1 MAKGLIPLMLA
12 SSATTSST
20 KSPSSINNRYS
31 CPPPS
36 RTPDLRRQS
45 TPNGLSFQFQPSRP
59 RPTKRFSL
67 PTPAALP
74 MVPYSPA
81 EWKKAIGEIKRMHFS
96 RRYRACS
103 VRCIEILDSIKD
115 RSQVEPVYLI
125 YLHFYAA
132 TSKEMCARPLPA
144 NSPLRTHFLQEARNH
159 FDRAAT
165 LINAAEESVLSKF
178 RPGSVNSSRGSSCH
192 SPSGSIS
199 SRSWTPDS
207 RMSSPTTSVCSF
219 DDLSGRLNS
228 PKRVKKVSFSL
239 PKEETIQIPEPIHF
253 SEPYIRPDSP
263 TLGIDEYLQAG
274 IAKQELPELPVPQS
288 PLKFQEVEWPLH
300 TIPECEEEDM
310 LELSSEEDDESSYMI
325 ARSVDR
331 CCEHLS
337 GLRTQLV
344 RHAASLDE
352 SLSPTAASTEAT
364 QFMDKATRIE
374 RLRKIGWQRKRFDPR
389 RYEELCEAVI
399 AELS

>member
-12 SSATTSST
+12 SSASSA
-20 KSPSSINNRYS
+20 KSASSINNRYS

-45 TPNGLSFQFQPSRP
+45 TPNAISLQFQPSRP

-74 MVPYSPA
+74 MVPYSSA
-81 EWKKAIGEIKRMHFS
+81 DWKKAIREIKKMHFGK
-96 RRYRACS
+96 RYRACS
-103 VRCIEILDSIKD
+103 MRCSEILDSIKD
-115 RSQVEPVYLI
+115 SAQVEPVYLI

-132 TSKEMCARPLPA
+132 TSMEMCARPLPSS
-144 NSPLRTHFLQEARNH
+144 SPLRNHFLQEARNH

-192 SPSGSIS
+192 SPSGSVS
-199 SRSWTPDS
+199 SRSWTPDTQ
-207 RMSSPTTSVCSF
+207 MSTPTESVCSF
-219 DDLSGRLNS
+219 DDLSNRLNS

-239 PKEETIQIPEPIHF
+239 PKEETIQISEPVHF

-263 TLGIDEYLQAG
+263 TLGIDEYFQAG
-274 IAKQELPELPVPQS
+274 VARQELPELPVLPPS
-288 PLKFQEVEWPLH
+288 LLKFQEVEWPLH
-300 TIPECEEEDM
+300 TIPECDDEDL
-310 LELSSEEDDESSYMI
+310 LESSSEDDESAYII

-352 SLSPTAASTEAT
+352 SLSPKAASTEET
-364 QFMDKATRIE
+364 DFMDKATRIE
-374 RLRKIGWQRKRFDPR
+374 RLRKIGWQRKRFDAR
-389 RYEELCEAVI
+389 RYEELCQAAL

>member
-12 SSATTSST
+12 SSASSSV
-20 KSPSSINNRYS
+20 KSPSSINSRYS

-45 TPNGLSFQFQPSRP
+45 TPNAISLQFQPSRP
-59 RPTKRFSL
+59 RPAKRFSL

-74 MVPYSPA
+74 MVPYSSA
-81 EWKKAIGEIKRMHFS
+81 EWKKAIAEIKRMHFGK
-96 RRYRACS
+96 RYRACS
-103 VRCIEILDSIKD
+103 VRCIEILDSIKN

-132 TSKEMCARPLPA
+132 TSMEMCARPLPS
-144 NSPLRTHFLQEARNH
+144 NSPLRTHFLQEARTH

-207 RMSSPTTSVCSF
+207 RMSSPTESVCSF
-219 DDLSGRLNS
+219 DDLSSRLDS

-253 SEPYIRPDSP
+253 AEPYIRPDSP
-263 TLGIDEYLQAG
+263 TLGIDEYFQAG
-274 IAKQELPELPVPQS
+274 IAKQELPELPMLPPS
-288 PLKFQEVEWPLH
+288 PFKFQEVEWPLH
-300 TIPECEEEDM
+300 TIPECDDEDL
-310 LELSSEEDDESSYMI
+310 LESSEEDDESTYMI

-352 SLSPTAASTEAT
+352 SLSPKAVSAEAT

-374 RLRKIGWQRKRFDPR
+374 RLRKIGWQRKRFNAR
-389 RYEELCEAVI
+389 RYEELCEAVM